1 MDQSKIGIYFNLTG
15 YTVVRVTSHYWIPEN
30 SEWVMITS
38 DPNSTLLRVRELIS
52 EMGLLHDSSQVTW
65 SSLPH

>member
-15 YTVVRVTSHYWIPEN
+15 RTVVRVTSPYWIPE
-30 SEWVMITS
+30 SPDWVMITC
-38 DPNSTLLRVRELIS
+38 DPNSTLLRIRELIS
-52 EMGLLHDSSQVTW
+52 EMGLMCDSSKVTW